1 LHNSDTKYGNDDQ
14 TTLNRVVVP
23 GLPSPTDSIGETS
36 DYQRSTPS
44 PKGEEGSKTGVS
56 ASGVE
61 SSVNT
66 PPEHGVDIM
75 KEDANDPG
83 FGDEDDNDVTQRTE
97 DGNYSLYIDSPYT
110 FNKLNQVI

>member
-1 LHNSDTKYGNDDQ
+1 MSWNVSYLF
-14 TTLNRVVVP
+14 L
-23 GLPSPTDSIGETS
+23 
-36 DYQRSTPS
+36 
-44 PKGEEGSKTGVS
+44 GVS

-83 FGDEDDNDVTQRTE
+83 FGDEDSIDVTHRTE
-97 DGNYSLYIDSPYT
+97 DGNYSLYTDSPYT
-110 FNKLNQVI
+110 FF